1 MEVGGRG
8 RERDGDGVLDM
19 HWGRGGIREENGREA
34 APLFLC
40 GRGRGRHSC
49 PNHMHLKWEQ
59 LLDCSLF
66 VHSVHEFP
74 QLAQLCNCGM

>member
-34 APLFLC
+34 APLF
-40 GRGRGRHSC
+40 
-49 PNHMHLKWEQ
+49 
-59 LLDCSLF
+59 
-66 VHSVHEFP
+66 SVGGEEGGTAVP
-74 QLAQLCNCGM
+74 ITCI